1 VICCEGEVLRTDG
14 EARYDYG
21 PRSNGLLGVE
31 EEVVAFTKI
40 RETIGAFRSRPRPT
54 LEDRQAQH
62 ARQRPPA
69 DEAGLIV
76 LDRALSAL
84 SLRWLGF
91 YFGSKLDETIAA
103 FHRKNRPQES
113 PADAVSTK

>member
-1 VICCEGEVLRTDG
+1 M
-14 EARYDYG
+14 
-21 PRSNGLLGVE
+21 GVE
-31 EEVVAFTKI
+31 EEVVAFAKI

-76 LDRALSAL
+76 LDSAL